1 MCKYMTVMEYPNIC
15 QTHFFSLIG
24 ACYIE
29 EVCSG
34 LSLCICYGVTGQTF
48 TLLCSLS
55 LPYLVCQKRSK
66 NSTTHIYRDHQK
78 ASNVCPAFE
87 LCFFLFVLLL
97 LYYFWPFGL
106 DYMHNRSAKERAIF
120 YGSYRELLCGG
131 KCLIAYKNVCDH
143 NNTQNSHI

>member
-1 MCKYMTVMEYPNIC
+1 MEYPNIC

-34 LSLCICYGVTGQTF
+34 LSVH
-48 TLLCSLS
+48 LLWCHRPNIHTAVLSYS

-87 LCFFLFVLLL
+87 LCFFFLFVLLL

-131 KCLIAYKNVCDH
+131 KCLIAYKSVCDH